1 MSETNVTVEA
11 PEAPPPAA
19 ETMTPDQTAA
29 LAADVA
35 QTVAT
40 EIAAATP
47 PAEPDSSLTV
57 SALSD
62 AQQTQLDLLRQNIEL
77 LLRRVDQQGQM
88 LASATANLA
97 SVTEELQTTMELMQQ
112 VIGQQDESHERVA
125 VAAAALV
132 QLEARLT
139 AALTAKKN

>member
-1 MSETNVTVEA
+1 MT
-11 PEAPPPAA
+11 PEA
-19 ETMTPDQTAA
+19 TAA
-29 LAADVA
+29 LAEAVA
-35 QTVAT
+35 AETAEAIAT
-40 EIAAATP
+40 EAVTAV
-47 PAEPDSSLTV
+47 PAEPPLSLTA

-62 AQQTQLDLLRQNIEL
+62 AERTQMELLRQNIEL

-88 LASATANLA
+88 LESATANLA

-112 VIGQQDESHERVA
+112 VIGRQDESQERAA

-132 QLEARLT
+132 QLETRLT